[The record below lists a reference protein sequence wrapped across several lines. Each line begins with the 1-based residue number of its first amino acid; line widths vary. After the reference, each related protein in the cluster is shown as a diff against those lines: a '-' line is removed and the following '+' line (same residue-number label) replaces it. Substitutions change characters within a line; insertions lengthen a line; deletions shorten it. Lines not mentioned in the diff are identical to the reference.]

1 MKLPIYH
8 ETNYITDRQGDKLEY
23 IQKNLI
29 PTNEIDRA
37 SYQCSNLPQSGLNQ
51 ALQGLHARTT
61 LGNHFGQCRMCE
73 WFQDIHLRPNI
84 KSTFLQ
90 LPREVLPAAAR
101 AAGRNISTSL
111 VIVDL
116 KGFGYITL
124 WLLLHLFTDSSYLH
138 RLSQFWQVKSLARD
152 SFQISQDYYPET

>member
-1 MKLPIYH
+1 
-8 ETNYITDRQGDKLEY
+8 
-23 IQKNLI
+23 
-29 PTNEIDRA
+29 
-37 SYQCSNLPQSGLNQ
+37 
-51 ALQGLHARTT
+51 
-61 LGNHFGQCRMCE
+61 MCE